1 MRISGL
7 DHYNIATADLDRARR
22 FYTEVVGF
30 RDGDRPPF
38 GKPGA
43 WMYLGDHALL
53 HIGTTRMPATRGKS
67 DSFDHVAFRAAG
79 LDEIRA
85 RLREQKI
92 YFEEFS
98 VPARNLHQVFF
109 RDPDGNE
116 IELLFGGEEAAAAAA
131 AGAKVDSS
139 LGRGV
144 YRRAR

>member
-144 YRRAR
+144 

>member
-22 FYTEVVGF
+22 FYTEVIGF

-43 WMYLGDHALL
+43 WMYIGDHALL
-53 HIGTTRMPATRGKS
+53 HIGTTRTPATRGKS

-85 RLREQKI
+85 RMREQKI

-116 IELLFGGEEAAAAAA
+116 IELLFTGEEAAAAAA

-144 YRRAR
+144 